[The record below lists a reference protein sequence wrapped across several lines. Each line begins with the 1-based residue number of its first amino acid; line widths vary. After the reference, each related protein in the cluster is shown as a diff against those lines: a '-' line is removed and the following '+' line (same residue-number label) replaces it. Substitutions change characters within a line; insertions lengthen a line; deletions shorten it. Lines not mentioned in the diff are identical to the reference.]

1 MSALPGRVG
10 INANFLEPH
19 MGGLVTYVR
28 ELVPELAR
36 LAPNTRF
43 SVYCNPIGRDYLA
56 AQGWP
61 NDIELVTPPLLG
73 RPGFRAAMELT
84 ALGWLAGGKVDLL
97 HSVAL
102 TAPLRTRAV
111 NVVTIA
117 DVTWMIHPDPTKAAT
132 FRLWQ
137 ALVPP
142 VARRADRII
151 AISRFVADGVVEHL
165 GVKRE
170 RIDVIPLGYGVQHD
184 APPTPEA
191 DLRRKLG
198 LGNGQIVLSVA
209 GKRPHKNLMRL
220 VQAMPAIRERVP
232 DAVLVLPGAPTP
244 HEEELKA
251 EAVRLGLGQSVA
263 FPDFLNAADLEGL
276 YAQARALVFPSLSE
290 GFGLPVLEAMRRK
303 VPVACAA
310 ASSLP
315 EVAGDAALLFD
326 PHSVPAIADAAVAAM
341 TDDALRDRL
350 VAAGLERQA
359 GFTWARAAEGTLES
373 YERAIAQRRR
383 RGE

>member
-1 MSALPGRVG
+1 VSALPGRVG

-36 LAPNTRF
+36 LASKTRF
-43 SVYCNPIGRDYLA
+43 SVYCNPIGREYLA

-61 NDIELVTPPLLG
+61 DDIELVTPPLLG
-73 RPGFRAAMELT
+73 RPGLRAAMELT
-84 ALGWLAGGKVDLL
+84 ALGWLAGRQVDVL

-102 TAPLRTRAV
+102 TAPLRTRAA

-117 DVTWMIHPDPTKAAT
+117 DVTWMIHPDPTKALT
-132 FRLWQ
+132 FRVWQ

-142 VARRADRII
+142 VARRADRVI
-151 AISRFVADGVVEHL
+151 AISNFVADGVVEQL

-170 RIDVIPLGYGVQHD
+170 RIDVISLGHGVEQD
-184 APPTPEA
+184 AQPTPEA
-191 DLRRKLG
+191 ELRRKLG
-198 LGNGQIVLSVA
+198 LGDGQVLLCIA
-209 GKRPHKNLMRL
+209 GKRPHKNLLRL

-251 EAVRLGLGQSVA
+251 EAARLGLGQSVA
-263 FPDFLNAADLEGL
+263 FPDFLSPPDLEGL

-290 GFGLPVLEAMRRK
+290 GFGLPVLEAMRRR

-326 PHSVPAIADAAVAAM
+326 PYSVPAIADAAVAVM
-341 TDDALRDRL
+341 TDDALRARL
-350 VAAGLERQA
+350 ITAGLERQA

-373 YERAIAQRRR
+373 YERAIAHRRR
-383 RGE
+383 LRE